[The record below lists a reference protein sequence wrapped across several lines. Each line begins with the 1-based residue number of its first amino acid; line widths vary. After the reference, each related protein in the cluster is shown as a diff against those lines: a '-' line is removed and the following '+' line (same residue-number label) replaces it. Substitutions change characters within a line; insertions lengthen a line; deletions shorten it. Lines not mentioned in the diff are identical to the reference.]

1 MITTSLDG
9 QWATVRRGRE
19 VVLLERGVAPA
30 VAQLQLASEDVDL
43 ALVGPPTMLCV
54 VSRAPE
60 ANVVLHAP
68 PELEAVAK
76 VELAQ
81 PMKLAAVTGTRL
93 VLVSPDG
100 KHVTVV
106 RAAGRGLAAQVLEV
120 GSPVEFAVGL
130 ERNQVLF
137 GLHRKLEVWDA
148 VSSRPL
154 LRLQLQLPPPPRTV
168 GAAQGHLWATR
179 PGSDEVFI
187 YRLSDGRPFRHHV
200 GAPVE
205 QVICH
210 AASPLIVLVTPRG
223 LVRLHCFAHS
233 LTVIDSP
240 WTPGMALAQLAAGED
255 ISLLGL
261 PPDAAEPWHV
271 AIGGAGAPITSD
283 QSPEDVEVSAAER
296 MRAMRERAST
306 AGAEYVTETP
316 PPRPPPPP
324 PPDPPAMVT
333 APVTVETAPPP
344 APMAPTHGTAWRDP
358 LAVIGLELARGGT
371 VELPVVPIDTEL
383 GELAHRLGLPTS
395 ARRALT
401 VLYAMY
407 LVGEPQLS
415 IARLAHVL
423 GDWSEPLGQGDLEA
437 LAMLRRR
444 DGKVS
449 LRASVTGLL
458 DGASPRAIRVV
469 GRGVT
474 ASRPGTSR
482 VSRDGRSDTAIEND
496 LAARLGRIAVIDG
509 DAAPGL
515 LEARLLG
522 VTAVALAAPSA
533 RPQPWP
539 REAGLVVVAD
549 GGAPAWV
556 AALPALSA

>member
-1 MITTSLDG
+1 MIATSLDG

-30 VAQLQLASEDVDL
+30 VGQLQLESEDVDL
-43 ALVGPPTMLCV
+43 ALVGSPTMLCV

-60 ANVVLHAP
+60 AKVVLHAP
-68 PELEAVAK
+68 PYLDAAARIDLAV
-76 VELAQ
+76 
-81 PMKLAAVTGTRL
+81 PMKLAAVTGARL
-93 VLVSPDG
+93 VLASDDG
-100 KHVTVV
+100 KAVTVV
-106 RAAGRGLAAQVLEV
+106 RTAGRGLAAQVLDV
-120 GSPVEFAVGL
+120 GSPLEFAVGL

-154 LRLQLQLPPPPRTV
+154 LRLQLVLPPPPRTV
-168 GAAQGHLWATR
+168 GAAQGHLWSTR

-187 YRLSDGRPFRHHV
+187 YRLSDGRPFLHHV

-210 AASPLIVLVTPRG
+210 AASPLIILVTPRG

-240 WTPGMALAQLAAGED
+240 WMPGMPLAQLAAGDD

-261 PPDAAEPWHV
+261 LPDDAEPWRV
-271 AIGGAGAPITSD
+271 PIGGAGAPIRG
-283 QSPEDVEVSAAER
+283 EDSEDSAEPVLTTAADR
-296 MRAMRERAST
+296 LRAMRERASE
-306 AGAEYVTETP
+306 AGAQYVSETP
-316 PPRPPPPP
+316 
-324 PPDPPAMVT
+324 V
-333 APVTVETAPPP
+333 PP
-344 APMAPTHGTAWRDP
+344 APSPVAQPIHTPHAPPASRSKAWREP
-358 LAVIGLELARGGT
+358 LAAFGLEVARGT
-371 VELPVVPIDTEL
+371 DTELPVVPVGTEL
-383 GELAHRLGLPTS
+383 GELAHRLALPAS
-395 ARRALT
+395 ARRALIA
-401 VLYAMY
+401 LYS
-407 LVGEPQLS
+407 LHLIGEPQLS
-415 IARLAHVL
+415 IARLARTL
-423 GDWSEPLGQGDLEA
+423 GDWVEPLGQGDLEA

-458 DGASPRAIRVV
+458 DGVAPRAIRVV
-469 GRGVT
+469 GGGVT
-474 ASRPGTSR
+474 APRPGASR
-482 VSRDGRSDTAIEND
+482 LARDGRSDATIETD
-496 LAARLGRIAVIDG
+496 LATKLGRIAVIEG
-509 DAAPGL
+509 AAAPGL

-522 VTAVALAAPSA
+522 AIAVALAPPSA

-549 GGAPAWV
+549 GGPPAWV
-556 AALPALSA
+556 AALPAFS